1 MKTCSK
7 CHRELPEEQFY
18 KSRKSKDGLQD
29 MCKECVAENNRAQYA
44 RMKSASEGDSP
55 LSKFTPRQLLE
66 ELKSRGYKFGAVW
79 LEEVQ
84 TIKHFVKV

>member
-1 MKTCSK
+1 MKTCHK
-7 CHRELPEEQFY
+7 CHRELPEEQFH
-18 KSRKSKDGLQD
+18 KSQKNKDGYQNV
-29 MCKECVAENNRAQYA
+29 CKECTAAYA
-44 RMKSASEGDSP
+44 KARYASMKAAGGGDGP
-55 LSKFTPRQLLE
+55 LSKFTSRQLLE